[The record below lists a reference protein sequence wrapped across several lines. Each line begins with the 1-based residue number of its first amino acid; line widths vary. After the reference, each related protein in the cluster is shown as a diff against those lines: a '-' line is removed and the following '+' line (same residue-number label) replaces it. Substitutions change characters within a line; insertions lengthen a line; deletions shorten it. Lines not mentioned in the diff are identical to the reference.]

1 MVYPMAKYFK
11 ILYLLIYL
19 PIVLIAQYENIKFEH
34 LTVEQGLSQNNIM
47 CILKDKHGF
56 MWIGTHDGLNKYD
69 GYKFTIYRHD
79 PDDTLSLSSNWI
91 TSLYED
97 RSGVLWIATKGG
109 GINKFDRE
117 KEKFIHFK
125 YDRNNPSG
133 ISAITVER
141 IDEFQYGGKKVLWIG
156 TYNGLNKMDLSNEKF
171 THYPHTKKGMPY
183 SYVESMVVD
192 SSGIVWVGSSSDGL
206 HKFNPETE
214 QYTHYR
220 HDPLNP
226 SSLSNNKIMSLF
238 LDKSGILWI
247 GTRGG
252 GLNKFDQKK
261 EQFIHY
267 KHDPRNTKSLSSN
280 HIWSI
285 CEDRSGILWIG
296 SNDEGLNRFD
306 RDTEESTHYKHDP
319 ENPYSLRTNFI
330 RYIYQDNTDILWI
343 GTLQGGLHKYN
354 PQAMQFTLF
363 RQKTSYPSSLLNTS
377 VSSIYETDQGGK
389 QILWIGTLSEGLYK
403 IERETGD
410 ITNYRNDPNNSNS
423 LSSNIVTHFIESS
436 YDGRI
441 ELWISTFNGLNRFD
455 PQKKQFTRY
464 FHDPENPHSI
474 SSNIIRTI
482 FEDKSGVFWIG
493 TQTGGLNKFNRKTK
507 RFSRL
512 GPRMPVTQIYEDQSG
527 VLWLAAWP
535 ALLKLDRET
544 GEFTSYLRNRDASNY
559 ADLNRTNTIFESS
572 FGEKD
577 ILWTGTFSGLNKFDR
592 KSGQFIN
599 YSVKDGLP
607 NNMISGILEDSHGDL
622 WLSTNKGISRFNP
635 RTEKFG
641 NYDVH
646 DGLLNSQYNFGTYFK
661 NKDGELFFGGTNG
674 FDAFLPDNIKDNSHI
689 PEVVITDFQIFNEP
703 VAINNEES
711 VENNDVYS
719 LPKQISLLDE
729 IELSHRENVFS
740 FEFAALD
747 YHSPQKNQYAYKM
760 EGVDPDWVH
769 TDASRRFAT
778 YTNLDPGEYIFR
790 VKGSNND
797 GLWNEEGTSI
807 KIIITPPWWKTN
819 LSYTFYLFLFGFVV
833 FGVWRFQTNRLKMK
847 HELEL
852 EHVHAKKLEEV
863 DLLKSRFF
871 ANISHEFR
879 TPLTLIKGPV
889 KQMLSGD
896 FAGNVKEQYKII
908 LRNSDRLLQ
917 LINQLLDL
925 SKLESGKL
933 KLQVS
938 KTDIIPLLKGLVFS
952 FASLAER
959 KKITLKFSGKQ
970 KSFIGYIDHDKI
982 EKIIFNLLSNA
993 FKFTPEGGVVE
1004 VVLSTEPTPNASREG
1019 SSINPLL
1026 DRGGRYVS
1034 PLEKGDKGG
1043 CLQITVTNTGRGIPT
1058 DCTDKIFDRFYQAD
1072 DNYKKDSEG
1081 TGIGLALTKEFVEMC
1096 HGEIGVECKTF
1107 SNTSHIKHPPAP
1119 FSKED
1124 SNITTFK
1131 VWLPIEKEF
1140 FKADEIIDE
1149 TGDRTLET
1157 EKQMPPRAETIAVQ
1171 SESSWQSPVSHL
1183 RPARQLARSP
1193 LILIVE
1199 DNPDVV
1205 QYISNFLEK
1214 DYRLISAENGSIGLK
1229 KALDKYPDL
1238 IISDVMM
1245 PEMDGFELCRKLKTD
1260 ERLSHIPVI
1269 LLTAKAD
1276 LDSKINGLK
1285 FGADDYVIKPFEARE
1300 VQVRVKNL
1308 IEQRN
1313 KLREKFTRMIDI
1325 NPVEIAATSTDEQFV
1340 KRLLD
1345 IFENHVAESDFSTED
1360 FAREIGI
1367 SRSNLHRK
1375 LQALTNQPTHEFLR
1389 SLRLKRAAQLLKKS
1403 AVSVAEVAYAVGFN
1417 NPSHFSKI
1425 FRQQFGQSPSEFANK
1440 NQ

>member
-1 MVYPMAKYFK
+1 MAKFFK

-79 PDDTLSLSSNWI
+79 PDDSLSLSSNWI

-97 RSGVLWIATKGG
+97 CSGVLWVGTKGG
-109 GINKFDRE
+109 GLNKFDSE
-117 KEKFIHFK
+117 KEKFIHYR

-133 ISAITVER
+133 ISAITIER
-141 IDEFQYGGKKVLWIG
+141 IAEFQYGGKKVLWIG
-156 TYNGLNKMDLSNEKF
+156 TYNGLNEMDLSTEKF

-192 SSGIVWVGSSSDGL
+192 SAGMVWIGSSGDGL
-206 HKFNPETE
+206 HKFNPKTE
-214 QYTHYR
+214 HYTHYR

-226 SSLSNNKIMSLF
+226 SSLSSNKIMSLF
-238 LDKSGILWI
+238 LDKSGVLWI

-285 CEDRSGILWIG
+285 CEDRSGILWVG
-296 SNDEGLNRFD
+296 TNDEGLNRFD
-306 RDTEESTHYKHDP
+306 QDTEQCIRYKHDP
-319 ENPYSLRTNFI
+319 NNSYSLKTNFI
-330 RYIYQDNTDILWI
+330 RYIYKDNAGILWI

-354 PQAMQFTLF
+354 PQEMQFTLYL
-363 RQKTSYPSSLLNTS
+363 RKTSYPSDLLNTS
-377 VSSIYETDQGGK
+377 VSSIYEANHDGK
-389 QILWIGTLSEGLYK
+389 TILWIGTLSEGLYK

-410 ITNYRNDPNNSNS
+410 ITNYRHDPNNSNS

-493 TQTGGLNKFNRKTK
+493 TQTGGLNKFNRETEQ
-507 RFSRL
+507 FTRL
-512 GPRMPVTQIYEDQSG
+512 GPRMPVTQVYEDKSG
-527 VLWLAAWP
+527 VLWIAAWS
-535 ALLKLDRET
+535 ALLKLDQMT
-544 GEFTSYLRNRDASNY
+544 GKIINY
-559 ADLNRTNTIFESS
+559 SRKLEVPDNPGIMRTNSIHEPKY
-572 FGEKD
+572 GEKD
-577 ILWTGTFSGLNKFDR
+577 ILYTGTFGGLNKFYI
-592 KSGQFIN
+592 KTGEFLN
-599 YSVKDGLP
+599 YTVKDGLP

-635 RTEKFG
+635 RTETFR

-689 PEVVITDFQIFNEP
+689 PKVVITDFQIFNEP
-703 VAINNEES
+703 VAVNKEDGI
-711 VENNDVYS
+711 ENNDVYF
-719 LPKQISLLDE
+719 LPKHISALKE
-729 IELSHRENVFS
+729 IELSYEQNVFS
-740 FEFAALD
+740 FEFAVLD
-747 YHSPQKNQYAYKM
+747 YHSPEKNLYAYKM
-760 EGVDPDWVH
+760 EGVDPEWVY
-769 TDASRRFAT
+769 TDASRRYVT
-778 YTNLDPGEYIFR
+778 YTQLVPGEYVFK

-797 GLWNEEGTSI
+797 G
-807 KIIITPPWWKTN
+807 ITPPWWKTN
-819 LSYTFYLFLFGFVV
+819 LAYTFYVFLFGFIV

-852 EHVHAKKLEEV
+852 EHVHAEKLEEV
-863 DLLKSRFF
+863 DRLKSRFF
-871 ANISHEFR
+871 ANISHDFR

-896 FAGNVKEQYKII
+896 FAGNVKEQYKMI

-925 SKLESGKL
+925 SKLESGKM
-933 KLQVS
+933 KLQVC
-938 KTDIIPLLKGLVFS
+938 KTDIIPLMKRLVFS

-959 KKITLKFSGKQ
+959 KKIALKFSGKQ
-970 KSFIGYIDHDKI
+970 KSLMGYIDCDKM
-982 EKIIFNLLSNA
+982 EKIISNLMSNA
-993 FKFTPEGGVVE
+993 FKFTPECGKIVVA
-1004 VVLSTEPTPNASREG
+1004 LSLREG
-1019 SSINPLL
+1019 LQTSRSTKQ
-1026 DRGGRYVS
+1026 S
-1034 PLEKGDKGG
+1034 PYDGNKEIAASPPASGTRNDNS
-1043 CLQITVTNTGRGIPT
+1043 QFPVPNSDFVEITVTNTGRGIPT
-1058 DCTDKIFDRFYQAD
+1058 DCTDKIFDRFYQAN
-1072 DNYKKDSEG
+1072 DNYKKDGEG
-1081 TGIGLALTKEFVEMC
+1081 TGIGLALTKELVELH
-1096 HGEIGVECKTF
+1096 HGTIDVECT
-1107 SNTSHIKHPPAP
+1107 NIEKHPPKSP
-1119 FSKED
+1119 LDMGDLFH
-1124 SNITTFK
+1124 TTFTIL
-1131 VWLPIEKEF
+1131 LPIGKEYLTE
-1140 FKADEIIDE
+1140 DEIVEEVE
-1149 TGDRTLET
+1149 TGVRRPET
-1157 EKQMPPRAETIAVQ
+1157 EKQSILDKIPEEYAIHPISDLKDKSDSSYQ
-1171 SESSWQSPVSHL
+1171 SSASDLQSPLVL
-1183 RPARQLARSP
+1183 V
-1193 LILIVE
+1193 VE
-1199 DNPDVV
+1199 DNPDVTT
-1205 QYISNFLEK
+1205 YIRSFLGQ
-1214 DYRLISAENGSIGLK
+1214 DYRIITAINGEVGWQ
-1229 KALDKYPDL
+1229 KALEKYPDL

-1276 LDSKINGLK
+1276 LDSKIEGLE
-1285 FGADDYVIKPFEARE
+1285 FGADDYVTKPFEARE
-1300 VQVRVKNL
+1300 VQVRVKSL

-1360 FAREIGI
+1360 FAREVGM

-1375 LQALTNQPTHEFLR
+1375 LQTLTNQPTHKFLR
-1389 SLRLKRAAQLLKKS
+1389 TLRIKRAAQLLKKS
-1403 AVSVAEVAYAVGFN
+1403 AGSVTEVAYAVGFT
-1417 NPSHFSKI
+1417 NPSHFTKI
-1425 FRQQFGQSPSEFANK
+1425 FHKHFGQTPSEFINK